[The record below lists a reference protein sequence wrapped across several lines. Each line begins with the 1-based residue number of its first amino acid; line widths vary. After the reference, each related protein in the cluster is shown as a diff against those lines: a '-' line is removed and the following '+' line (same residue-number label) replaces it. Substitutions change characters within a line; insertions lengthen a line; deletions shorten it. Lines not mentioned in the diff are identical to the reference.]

1 MKTSEKGVNHRLEL
15 TRVPARPYTCLVD
28 KLDQRCRKSFSE
40 KKKANASEKSKKK
53 LAEISL
59 LIVTLELISYFTYI
73 QLILTAEFSI
83 WKFEQGF
90 LISQFWNYLKFKY
103 LLRSYQPYKKLTVV
117 AINVHLWLSQVL

>member
-1 MKTSEKGVNHRLEL
+1 MSRRQAGPE
-15 TRVPARPYTCLVD
+15 VP
-28 KLDQRCRKSFSE
+28 QIFQW

-73 QLILTAEFSI
+73 QLILSAEFSI

-117 AINVHLWLSQVL
+117 AISVHLWLSQVL

>member
-28 KLDQRCRKSFSE
+28 KLDQRCRKSFSG

-73 QLILTAEFSI
+73 QLILSAEFSI
-83 WKFEQGF
+83 
-90 LISQFWNYLKFKY
+90 
-103 LLRSYQPYKKLTVV
+103 
-117 AINVHLWLSQVL
+117 